1 MPVADLDV
9 TRICPGRYFV
19 DTTLWLMMSN
29 ILAVF
34 DIEPP
39 FDASKIPQKV
49 GDIKYT
55 SGLTRLVLLYDPL
68 IVVLIKRP

>member
-1 MPVADLDV
+1 
-9 TRICPGRYFV
+9 
-19 DTTLWLMMSN
+19 MMSN

-55 SGLTRLVLLYDPL
+55 SGLTRLVLLYDRL